1 MPATVDAK
9 SALRRQIRHA
19 RKSLSVAERRRAERE
34 VSRHARSLLRP
45 GKRIGAYI
53 ATGSEL
59 DIMPLIERALAHRC
73 EVALP
78 VLPLRGRKMLFSIL
92 SDRGSWYLNRYRIP
106 EFAGSHRRARELDIL
121 LVPLLGV
128 DVHGYRLGQ
137 GGGFYDTTLDYV
149 RLYKKW
155 RRPLLVGVAFDCQR
169 VAEVPREAWDV
180 RLDYLLTESGLHR
193 FGSRQATA

>member
-19 RKSLSVAERRRAERE
+19 RKSLSLAERRRAERA
-34 VSRHARSLLRP
+34 VSRHARVLLRP
-45 GKRIGAYI
+45 GRRIGAYI

-59 DIMPLIERALAHRC
+59 DVLPLIERALSHRC
-73 EVALP
+73 RIALP
-78 VLPLRGRKMLFSIL
+78 VLPQRGRKMLFSIL
-92 SDRGSWYLNRYRIP
+92 SAQGSWYLNRYRIP
-106 EFAGSHRRARELDIL
+106 EFAGSHWQARQLDVL

-128 DVHGYRLGQ
+128 DADGYRLGQ

-169 VAEVPREAWDV
+169 VAEVPREAWDI

-193 FGSRQATA
+193 FSS